1 MQHHNVCNVTTL
13 LYLLGITSRTFA
25 ILTMC
30 IFVLYPLWIQ
40 KKYVSLPTETPNNL
54 YIDIKQVDNYYD
66 KINELAERIVS
77 GRTQFGRENMPGWR
91 EALTTAQ
98 VGAEIISAE
107 RGGISA
113 AVSICSVEDR
123 SIRRPIE
130 DAVEN
135 WAKSSGIWLQEEDI
149 YKLSFNGEMFSRGSE
164 SRVYL
169 SADRKLVTKYI
180 DPYQR
185 NDGGLFMALRNIS
198 IFNHLFPDAA
208 YKVVGYSRDT
218 NDRFRIVV
226 EQPFIFGREY
236 SFEDYLHLGV
246 ESRIVNMFAEIGMEP
261 VESDTTTFAN
271 DKYYVKDVH
280 YGNVIE
286 QKDGKLVIIDA
297 NATYNEGYK
306 RELFNDN
313 EFDMNIVREE

>member
-1 MQHHNVCNVTTL
+1 MNHN
-13 LYLLGITSRTFA
+13 
-25 ILTMC
+25 
-30 IFVLYPLWIQ
+30 
-40 KKYVSLPTETPNNL
+40 
-54 YIDIKQVDNYYD
+54 YD

-77 GRTQFGRENMPGWR
+77 GRAQIGREDMSGWP
-91 EALTTAQ
+91 ETLTTAQ
-98 VGAEIISAE
+98 VGAEIISAK

-123 SIRRPIE
+123 SIRRPVE
-130 DAVEN
+130 DAVED
-135 WAKSSGIWLQEEDI
+135 WARFSGLWLFEEDTIKSS
-149 YKLSFNGEMFSRGSE
+149 FNDEMFSRGSE

-169 SADRKLVTKYI
+169 SADRKLVTKFI

-185 NDGGLFMALRNIS
+185 NDGGLIMALRNIS

-208 YKVVGYSRDT
+208 YRVIGYSRDT
-218 NDRFRIVV
+218 NERFRIVV

-246 ESRIVNMFAEIGMEP
+246 EGRVVNMFSEMGMEP
-261 VESDTTTFAN
+261 VEGDTTTFAN
-271 DKYYVKDVH
+271 DKYFVKDVH

-306 RELFNDN
+306 RELFDN
-313 EFDMNIVREE
+313 NKFMIYEE

>member
-1 MQHHNVCNVTTL
+1 MRISKIVSIFAGRNYSNL
-13 LYLLGITSRTFA
+13 NIGIKR
-25 ILTMC
+25 
-30 IFVLYPLWIQ
+30 V
-40 KKYVSLPTETPNNL
+40 E
-54 YIDIKQVDNYYD
+54 DYYG
-66 KINELAERIVS
+66 KINKLAKRIIS
-77 GRTQFGRENMPGWR
+77 GRAQFGQENMPGWC

-113 AVSICSVEDR
+113 AVSICTFEDR

-130 DAVEN
+130 DAVED
-135 WAKSSGIWLQEEDI
+135 WAKFSGFWFQEENTF
-149 YKLSFNGEMFSRGSE
+149 KSSFNGEMFSRGCE

-169 SADRKLVTKYI
+169 SIDRKLVTKFI

-198 IFNHLFPDAA
+198 IFNHLFPDAS
-208 YKVVGYSRDT
+208 YKVIGYSRDT

-246 ESRIVNMFAEIGMEP
+246 EKRVVDMFAEMGMDP
-261 VESDTTTFAN
+261 VEGDTTTFAN

-280 YGNVIE
+280 SGNIIE
-286 QKDGKLVIIDA
+286 QKDGKLVVIDA
-297 NATYNEGYK
+297 NATYNDAYK
-306 RELFNDN
+306 NELFNSI
-313 EFDMNIVREE
+313 EFSVLDDF

>member
-1 MQHHNVCNVTTL
+1 M
-13 LYLLGITSRTFA
+13 
-25 ILTMC
+25 
-30 IFVLYPLWIQ
+30 
-40 KKYVSLPTETPNNL
+40 
-54 YIDIKQVDNYYD
+54 DNYYD

-77 GRTQFGRENMPGWR
+77 GRAQIGRENMPGWR

-113 AVSICSVEDR
+113 AISICPVEDR
-123 SIRRPIE
+123 SFRRPVE
-130 DAVEN
+130 DAVED
-135 WAKSSGIWLQEEDI
+135 WAKSSGLWFQEEATF
-149 YKLSFNGEMFSRGSE
+149 KSSFNGEMFSRGSE

-169 SADRKLVTKYI
+169 SLDRKLVTKYI

-246 ESRIVNMFAEIGMEP
+246 ESRVVNMFAEMGMEP
-261 VESDTTTFAN
+261 VEGDTTTFAN

-306 RELFNDN
+306 RELFNND
-313 EFDMNIVREE
+313 EFYLFDSSDLNL

>member
-1 MQHHNVCNVTTL
+1 MAAQLPHSL
-13 LYLLGITSRTFA
+13 LQNLEHSKIVRIFASDIT
-25 ILTMC
+25 
-30 IFVLYPLWIQ
+30 
-40 KKYVSLPTETPNNL
+40 NDL
-54 YIDIKQVDNYYD
+54 YIGFKRVNNYYD

-77 GRTQFGRENMPGWR
+77 GRVQIGRENLPGWR

-130 DAVEN
+130 NAVED
-135 WAKSSGIWLQEEDI
+135 WAKSSGLWLLEEATF
-149 YKLSFNGEMFSRGSE
+149 KSSFNGEMFSRGSE

-169 SADRKLVTKYI
+169 SLDRKLVTKFI

-226 EQPFIFGREY
+226 EQPFIFGHEY

-246 ESRIVNMFAEIGMEP
+246 EERVISMFAEMGMEP
-261 VESDTTTFAN
+261 VEGDTTTFAN

-280 YGNVIE
+280 SGNVIE

-306 RELFNDN
+306 QELFNNN
-313 EFDMNIVREE
+313 EFFILEE